1 MSAVRTY
8 ENSERPDGWRKVR
21 LGEVVEI
28 NQRNWDPRDGAPILY
43 LDLTAVIAP
52 GRLDEPKELAASDA
66 PSRARRRVLSG
77 DILVSTVRPNLR
89 GFARVQKAAGN
100 LVASTGF
107 AVLTP
112 STEVEGS
119 FVYHH
124 VMTEQF
130 AARLEAAATGQA
142 YPAVRPDDVSNYSIA
157 LPPQSEQRAI
167 ANVLDSIDEAI
178 ERTEAIIA
186 ATETLRDSLL
196 HELLTRGV
204 PGWHAEWKD
213 VPGIGTI
220 PADWEVVRLGDVAE
234 VIMGQS
240 PTGEHCNRNGQGVPL
255 LNGPTEY
262 GLEHPEPVQWTT
274 DPKKMSREGDVLFC
288 VRGATTGRMNW
299 ADRDYAIGRGIAAIR
314 HQAGPRNQ
322 RFVRAII
329 DFRLPEFYS
338 VFTGSTF
345 PNLSYD
351 DITRLRVPSIPM
363 TEQQAIADALKCL
376 DDQLQQTGDEREAFR
391 VSKLALADA
400 LLSGRIRTSNVA
412 AVDSGLKSGT
422 KEDRIA
428 TGQKA

>member
-8 ENSERPDGWRKVR
+8 ENSERPDGWREVR
-21 LGEVVEI
+21 LGDVVEI

-89 GFARVQKAAGN
+89 GFARVQKAAEN

-130 AARLEAAATGQA
+130 AAKLEAAATGQA

-167 ANVLDSIDEAI
+167 ADVLDSIDVAI

-204 PGWHAEWKD
+204 PGWHTEWKD

-220 PADWEVVRLGDVAE
+220 PADWEVVRLGDGVVHVGSGVTPRGGKSVYTPSGITFLRSQNVHFDGLRLENVVRIPPETDKAMARSRVQPNDVLLNITGASIGRCTVVPSDFGPANVNQHVCIIRTSDQFNPRYVWKWLSTPRSQKE
-234 VIMGQS
+234 IDDIQTGQS
-240 PTGEHCNRNGQGVPL
+240 RQG
-255 LNGPTEY
+255 LNYQQVRQLSIALPPRSEQDAFVEILS
-262 GLEHPEPVQWTT
+262 GLDATIAEA
-274 DPKKMSREGDVLFC
+274 KREQDGL
-288 VRGATTGRMNW
+288 RS
-299 ADRDYAIGRGIAAIR
+299 
-314 HQAGPRNQ
+314 
-322 RFVRAII
+322 
-329 DFRLPEFYS
+329 LKE
-338 VFTGSTF
+338 ST
-345 PNLSYD
+345 
-351 DITRLRVPSIPM
+351 
-363 TEQQAIADALKCL
+363 
-376 DDQLQQTGDEREAFR
+376 
-391 VSKLALADA
+391 ADA
-400 LLSGRIRTSNVA
+400 LLTGEARINN
-412 AVDSGLKSGT
+412 
-422 KEDRIA
+422 
-428 TGQKA
+428 

>member
-8 ENSERPDGWRKVR
+8 ENSERPDGWREVR
-21 LGEVVEI
+21 LGDVVEI

-89 GFARVQKAAGN
+89 GFARVQKAAEN

-130 AARLEAAATGQA
+130 AAKLEAAATGQA

-167 ANVLDSIDEAI
+167 ADVLDSIDVAI

-204 PGWHAEWKD
+204 PGWHTEWKD

-220 PADWEVVRLGDVAE
+220 PADWEVVRLGDGVVHVGSGVTPRGGKSVYTPSGITFLRSQNVHFDGLRLEDVVRIPPETDKAMARSRVQPNDVLLNITGASIGRCTVVPSDFGPANVNQHVCIIRTSDQFNPRYVWKWLSTPRSQKE
-234 VIMGQS
+234 IDDIQTGQS
-240 PTGEHCNRNGQGVPL
+240 RQG
-255 LNGPTEY
+255 LNYQQVRQLSIALPPRSEQDAFVEILS
-262 GLEHPEPVQWTT
+262 GLDATIAEA
-274 DPKKMSREGDVLFC
+274 KREQDGL
-288 VRGATTGRMNW
+288 RS
-299 ADRDYAIGRGIAAIR
+299 
-314 HQAGPRNQ
+314 
-322 RFVRAII
+322 
-329 DFRLPEFYS
+329 LKE
-338 VFTGSTF
+338 ST
-345 PNLSYD
+345 
-351 DITRLRVPSIPM
+351 
-363 TEQQAIADALKCL
+363 
-376 DDQLQQTGDEREAFR
+376 
-391 VSKLALADA
+391 ADA
-400 LLSGRIRTSNVA
+400 LLTGEARINN
-412 AVDSGLKSGT
+412 
-422 KEDRIA
+422 
-428 TGQKA
+428 

>member
-1 MSAVRTY
+1 MSAVQTY
-8 ENSERPDGWRKVR
+8 ENSERPDGWREVR
-21 LGEVVEI
+21 LGDVVEI

-89 GFARVQKAAGN
+89 GFARVQKAAEN

-130 AARLEAAATGQA
+130 AAKLEAAATGQA

-167 ANVLDSIDEAI
+167 ADVLDSIDETI
-178 ERTEAIIA
+178 ERTEAAIA

-204 PGWHAEWKD
+204 PGWHTEWKD
-213 VPGIGTI
+213 VPCIGTI
-220 PADWEVVRLGDVAE
+220 PADWEVVRLGE
-234 VIMGQS
+234 VIESSTYGTNEPLGDNGNIIVLRMNNIQRGEIDWSEVKRAELSGKELNELDLQPGDILFNRTNSLDLVGKIAMIRDLPEPTSFASYLVRIRTKAKRVSPIWLSALLGSKGYQS
-240 PTGEHCNRNGQGVPL
+240 RIRRFATPGVSQANINPTSLKSLTIPL
-255 LNGPTEY
+255 PSISEQTNAMSVLNGI
-262 GLEHPEPVQWTT
+262 
-274 DPKKMSREGDVLFC
+274 REQIQNARRECETL
-288 VRGATTGRMNW
+288 
-299 ADRDYAIGRGIAAIR
+299 
-314 HQAGPRNQ
+314 
-322 RFVRAII
+322 
-329 DFRLPEFYS
+329 
-338 VFTGSTF
+338 
-345 PNLSYD
+345 
-351 DITRLRVPSIPM
+351 
-363 TEQQAIADALKCL
+363 QQAK
-376 DDQLQQTGDEREAFR
+376 
-391 VSKLALADA
+391 SALADA
-400 LLSGRIRTSNVA
+400 LLSGRMRACNMAHQSSV
-412 AVDSGLKSGT
+412 GK
-422 KEDRIA
+422 
-428 TGQKA
+428 